1 MKNLQTRSGFTLLE
15 LMITVAIV
23 GILSA
28 LAIPAF
34 ISYRYRAQAQEA
46 IDFLGIIKLRQESYR
61 AEFGQY
67 CDVNTPHPAT
77 GSGANGAPKGD
88 EDLRWNP
95 SPTNWLQLGATPSQG
110 SVRFQFDVR
119 AYTPPDVP
127 SPNPW
132 GFESPSTDFIYAAT
146 AVGDLD
152 GDGTQ
157 VTFDAIPGR
166 KVTWCSAEKGWE

>member
-1 MKNLQTRSGFTLLE
+1 MNNRQSHLGFTLLE
-15 LMITVAIV
+15 LMISVAIV

-28 LAIPAF
+28 IAIPAF
-34 ISYRYRAQAQEA
+34 ISYRYKAQAQEA

-61 AEFGQY
+61 AEFGEY
-67 CDVNTPHPAT
+67 CNVNTPHPKG
-77 GSGANGAPKGD
+77 GSGQNEAPKGD

-95 SPTNWLQLGATPSQG
+95 APNKWLELGASPSQG
-110 SVRFQFDVR
+110 SVKFQFDVI
-119 AYTPPDVP
+119 AYTPATVP
-127 SPNPW
+127 TSNIW
-132 GFESPSTDFIYAAT
+132 GFTNTDFVYVAT

-166 KVTWCSAEKGWE
+166 KLTWCSEEKGWE